1 VHLSLFDYDLP
12 NELIARYPPP
22 ERGASRL
29 LVVDRASRTY
39 KDQMFS
45 DLPSYLAP
53 EDCLVLNTTRVIPA
67 RLHGIR
73 VETGAA
79 IELFLL
85 ERTSHDP
92 PTWRVLANPAR
103 KVKTGERIVI
113 GGILS
118 CIVLS
123 EGGQGERTVAFAH
136 SPEDFEKLLASV
148 GEVPL
153 PPYLNRSAEASDSER
168 YQTIFADK
176 AGAVAAPTAGLH
188 FTEELLEGIRKSGVT
203 IAEILLH
210 VGIGTFRPVEVEEIE
225 QHVMH
230 GEYYEVSPEAAS
242 KVNRAK
248 HSGKKIVAVGTTSV
262 RTLETV
268 ANGSGEIRAG
278 SGYST
283 IFVYPPYQLRV
294 PDAILTNFHM
304 PKSTLLMMISAFM
317 GREFL
322 MECYSHAIR
331 ERYRFFS
338 YGDAML
344 IL

>member
-1 VHLSLFDYDLP
+1 MHLSLFDYDLP
-12 NELIARYPPP
+12 NELIARYPPS

-29 LVVDRASRTY
+29 LVVDRAMRTY
-39 KDQMFS
+39 EDKMFS

-67 RLHGIR
+67 RLHGVR

-85 ERTSHDP
+85 ERIAHDP
-92 PTWRVLANPAR
+92 PTWKVLANPAR
-103 KVKTGERIVI
+103 KVKTGERILL
-113 GGILS
+113 GGLLS

-123 EGGQGERTVAFAH
+123 EGEQGERTVAFAH
-136 SPEDFEKLLASV
+136 SAEDFEKLLASI

-188 FTEELLEGIRKSGVT
+188 FTEAMLEAIRTSGVV
-203 IAEILLH
+203 IADILLH

-230 GEYYEVSPEAAS
+230 GEFYEVSPEAAN
-242 KVNRAK
+242 KVNRAR
-248 HSGKKIVAVGTTSV
+248 HAGKKIVAVGTTSV

-268 ANGSGEIRAG
+268 ANTDGDVIAG

-283 IFVYPPYQLRV
+283 IFIYPPYKLRV

-317 GREFL
+317 EREFL